1 MERKDILERVQTV
14 FREELEDETIVLTE
28 NSTAKDIEDWDSLS
42 HIQLVS
48 AIEKHFGIRFL
59 SREILSWQ
67 NVGEMVDSIAAKI

>member
-67 NVGEMVDSIAAKI
+67 NVGEMVDSIVAKI

>member
-1 MERKDILERVQTV
+1 MERNDILERVQTV

>member
-1 MERKDILERVQTV
+1 MEKNAILEQVQTV
-14 FREELEDETIVLTE
+14 FREELEDETLILTD
-28 NSTAKDIEDWDSLS
+28 NSTANDIEDWDSLN

-67 NVGEMVDSIAAKI
+67 NIGEMVDSIAVKL

>member
-1 MERKDILERVQTV
+1 MERKDILEQVQTV

>member
-1 MERKDILERVQTV
+1 MERKDILEQVQTV
-14 FREELEDETIVLTE
+14 FREELEDEMIVLTE
-28 NSTAKDIEDWDSLS
+28 NSTAKDIEDWDSLN

>member
-28 NSTAKDIEDWDSLS
+28 NSTAKDIADWDSLS

>member
-67 NVGEMVDSIAAKI
+67 NVGEMVDSRAAKI